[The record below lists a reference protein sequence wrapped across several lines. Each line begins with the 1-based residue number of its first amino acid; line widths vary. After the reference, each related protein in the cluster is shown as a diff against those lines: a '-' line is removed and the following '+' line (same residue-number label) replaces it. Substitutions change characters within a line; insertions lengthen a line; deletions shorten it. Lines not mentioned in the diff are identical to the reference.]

1 MRLPHRAASSALL
14 AFTVAFLTAA
24 LASAQVPQI
33 GVPAMLKGVGI
44 EQKLDSQMPLEARF
58 VDESGQSVRFGQYFH
73 GKPVIIA
80 PVYYR
85 CPMLCNLVLSGL
97 VSSLQKIS
105 LQPGKDFE
113 IIALSF
119 DPRET
124 PDLARAKR
132 ENYLR
137 KYNRPAA
144 DAGWH
149 FLTGKEDAIKQ
160 VTDALGFGYRWDPR
174 QQQWAHASAIMV
186 LTPEGRTSR
195 YFYGVAYKSRD
206 LRLGLV
212 DASDHKIGNLADE
225 IILYCYHYDPKNG
238 KYGLAIV
245 NSLRVVGC
253 ATALGMAA
261 FVIISLRREK
271 KTTARHRD
279 VLRESRRPV

>member
-1 MRLPHRAASSALL
+1 VKQSVPIRILLL
-14 AFTVAFLTAA
+14 AAIGATA
-24 LASAQVPQI
+24 LPAQTPQL

-44 EQKLDSQMPLEARF
+44 EQKLDSQVPLEERF
-58 VDESGQSVRFGQYFH
+58 TDETGQNVRLGQYFH
-73 GKPVIIA
+73 GKPVILA

-105 LQPGKDFE
+105 LEPGRDFE
-113 IIALSF
+113 IVALSF

-124 PDLARAKR
+124 PDLAAAKR
-132 ENYLR
+132 DNYLR
-137 KYNRPAA
+137 KFNRPAE

-149 FLTGKEDAIKQ
+149 FLVGQQAAIRR
-160 VTDALGFGYRWDPR
+160 VTDSVGFNYRWDDR
-174 QQQWAHASAIMV
+174 QKQWAHASAIIL

-206 LRLGLV
+206 VRLGLV
-212 DASDHKIGNLADE
+212 DASNHQIGNLADE

-238 KYGLAIV
+238 KYGFAIV

-253 ATALGMAA
+253 ATALGLGA
-261 FVIISLRREK
+261 FVFINLRRDK
-271 KTTARHRD
+271 LAHGRYRD
-279 VLRESRRPV
+279 TVGRDRRRV